1 VARFNLGRLDFQPC
15 YEDRGDCI
23 AITVPDLSDRHR
35 QGRALGFIKY
45 DKHSGCV
52 TISNSCA
59 ELGLN
64 ALELGSSSKQHD
76 SNSAGCHGEG
86 LKLAALVMVRS
97 GFEVELSASRS
108 HWRFGLLQSHFF
120 CDIKPSNHSSP
131 NGSDPS
137 GDMFRLCSR
146 VDRDVTVEIRAPKE
160 SQKNAV
166 SLAEFRSW
174 LTVTLDIRRFSHP
187 SDVLET
193 EVGDLILD
201 PDFHGRVYLKGM
213 RLPCSGSGLKQYR
226 FAYNFLHG
234 KVNRDRRILVDRDE
248 EANMVRRIWEAAI
261 RKHRTAFLPIYVG
274 LLRNSPEA
282 LDVESA
288 THFLQSS
295 TKLLIW
301 KHLRGE
307 AGDDKFFYNEGSSA
321 EVSFL

>member
-1 VARFNLGRLDFQPC
+1 LARFNLGRLDFQPF
-15 YEDRGDCI
+15 YEDRGDCV
-23 AITVPDLSDRHR
+23 AIIVPDLSDRHR

-97 GFEVELSASRS
+97 GFEVELSASRRY
-108 HWRFGLLQSHFF
+108 WRFGLLESRLF
-120 CDIKPSNHSSP
+120 CDIKPSNQPSP
-131 NGSDPS
+131 ESSDPR
-137 GDMFRLCSR
+137 GDMFRLRSR
-146 VDRDVTVEIRAPKE
+146 VERDVTVEIRAPKE
-160 SQKNAV
+160 SRKNAV
-166 SLAEFRSW
+166 SLAEFRTW
-174 LTVTLDIRRFSHP
+174 LTVTLDIRGFSHP

-201 PDFHGRVYLKGM
+201 PDFHSRVYLKGM

-226 FAYNFLHG
+226 FAYNFLQG
-234 KVNRDRRILVDRDE
+234 KVNRDRQILVDRDE

>member
-1 VARFNLGRLDFQPC
+1 LTRFNLGRLDFQPF
-15 YEDRGDCI
+15 YEDRDDCI
-23 AITVPDLSDRHR
+23 AIIVPDPSDRHR
-35 QGRALGFIKY
+35 QARALGFIKY

-97 GFEVELSASRS
+97 GFEVELSASRRY
-108 HWRFGLLQSHFF
+108 WCFGLLQSRLF
-120 CDIKPSNHSSP
+120 CDIKPSNQSSP
-131 NGSDPS
+131 ECSDPS

-146 VDRDVTVEIRAPKE
+146 VDRDVTVEILAPKR
-160 SQKNAV
+160 SQKIPV
-166 SLAEFRSW
+166 SLTEFHNW
-174 LTVTLDIRRFSHP
+174 LRVSLDIRGFSYP
-187 SDVLET
+187 SDILQT

-201 PDFHGRVYLKGM
+201 PDFHSRVYLKGM

-226 FAYNFLHG
+226 FAYNFLQG
-234 KVNRDRRILVDRDE
+234 KVNRDRQILVDRDE

-261 RKHRTAFLPIYVG
+261 WKHRTAFLPIYVG
-274 LLRNSPEA
+274 LLRNPPEA

-307 AGDDKFFYNEGSSA
+307 AGDDKFFYNEASSA